1 MSTIGVLQDLTGFFL
16 SAGIIGAAVAILCAL
31 IALIALALGSA
42 AFAGGAVAVWIGGA
56 LLSLTSGFSG
66 QWLPAILA
74 GGSLVVALVLG
85 GVARALVRALQAR
98 EKAAPAEV
106 SESAAIVVPA
116 VAAPAVAAP
125 AVAAIAQ
132 SARQLSVRTATP
144 ESIR

>member
-106 SESAAIVVPA
+106 SESA
-116 VAAPAVAAP
+116 
-125 AVAAIAQ
+125 
-132 SARQLSVRTATP
+132 
-144 ESIR
+144 